1 MKDEKD
7 AKNRK
12 GRFADKHEGWQPEVI
27 HLSEED
33 LAENEALSKEF
44 DAMFDE
50 SLGDMYSEAMNDP
63 NSAIGKL
70 VKGL

>member
-12 GRFADKHEGWQPEVI
+12 SRLADKHEGWQPEVI

-33 LAENEALSKEF
+33 LTENQALSKEF
-44 DAMFDE
+44 DDM
-50 SLGDMYSEAMNDP
+50 LGDMYREAMDDP
-63 NSAIGKL
+63 NSALGQL
-70 VKGL
+70 LRGL

>member
-12 GRFADKHEGWQPEVI
+12 GGFRDKHEGWQPEVI

-44 DAMFDE
+44 DEMV
-50 SLGDMYSEAMNDP
+50 GDMYIDAMNDP
-63 NSAIGKL
+63 DSALGQL
-70 VKGL
+70 LKGL